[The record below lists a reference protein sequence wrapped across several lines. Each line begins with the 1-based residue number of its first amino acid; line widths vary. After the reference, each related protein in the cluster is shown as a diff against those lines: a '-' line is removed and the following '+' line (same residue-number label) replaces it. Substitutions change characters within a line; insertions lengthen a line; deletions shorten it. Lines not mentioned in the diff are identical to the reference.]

1 MRKMYTDKEINELI
15 DAKIGSIKP
24 EPLDITISSISTA
37 VQGHKILA
45 TRVNNGV
52 VIQPLVSFI
61 KTSPDAFE
69 SICKI
74 KIKGFKA
81 YTTGVAQLFDSA
93 NNQVY
98 TGIMIED
105 EGDTTGETLELA
117 FSTGSPESITAQLV
131 GTFILLNSDTEVEE

>member
-15 DAKIGSIKP
+15 DNKIGSIKP
-24 EPLDITISSISTA
+24 EPLEITISNVSTS
-37 VQGHKILA
+37 VQGHKVLA
-45 TRVNNGV
+45 TRINNGV
-52 VIQPLVSFI
+52 IIQPLVSFM

-69 SICKI
+69 SIFKI

-105 EGDTTGETLELA
+105 EGDTTGETLEFA
-117 FSTGSPESITAQLV
+117 FSTGSPESITVQLV
-131 GTFILLNSDTEVEE
+131 GTFILLNSDAEVEE